1 MQIANC
7 LSVAFRQS
15 LGNSGIGIFSKHLPF
30 LAYTKHS
37 YILLLPP
44 LALPVFPYSL
54 SVGIGEILLESLSQD
69 KKLGEFRNRKR

>member
-30 LAYTKHS
+30 FY
-37 YILLLPP
+37 YLLPP

-69 KKLGEFRNRKR
+69 KKLGEFNSEIRKR